1 MRQKTVIAKLLQSVT
16 DCYYKVR
23 QVLQS
28 VTDCYYKVRQVLQSV
43 TDCYYKVRQVL
54 QSVTD
59 CYYKVRQL
67 LQSVTGCYYKVRQL
81 LQTTAVI
88 TKWDI
93 IQRLRGQRLYW
104 SRWRGKLSDIICCCI
119 EDARPGFCFLLC
131 RYRNAVSVGQYYW
144 KAIRRETA
152 RQETS
157 FDERLFS
164 TKFSV

>member
-16 DCYYKVR
+16 EVYYKLS

-28 VTDCYYKVRQVLQSV
+28 VTG
-43 TDCYYKVRQVL
+43 
-54 QSVTD
+54 

-81 LQTTAVI
+81 LQSTTVI

-93 IQRLRGQRLYW
+93 IQRLRRQRLYW
-104 SRWRGKLSDIICCCI
+104 SWWRGKLSDIICCCI
-119 EDARPGFCFLLC
+119 EDFRPVTGFCFFLC

-157 FDERLFS
+157 FDERLFLY
-164 TKFSV
+164 KIFSVVDIYHLFIYILKTVSSIL